1 MCVPLHVQFI
11 YNIMC
16 AHVLCWLKLCL
27 FALLILP
34 YLPSP
39 PPPLK
44 VADLKAKVL
53 ELQGSE
59 HAAIE
64 GVEQLQSTLK
74 ETVSSTHCVDH
85 VIT

>member
-1 MCVPLHVQFI
+1 MCTRFVLVEVVFVCIANLTLPPL
-11 YNIMC
+11 
-16 AHVLCWLKLCL
+16 
-27 FALLILP
+27 
-34 YLPSP
+34 P